1 MTARKL
7 NLLVPVDGSAGAE
20 RAVDYALMLA
30 SWGLA
35 GEIHLIN
42 VQYPLPGAVST
53 FVGNKAVSGYHHDEG
68 MNALKTACAKLDA
81 ANVAHQIHIV
91 VGQPAE
97 TITTF
102 CQDLKCDAIVMG
114 TRGHGKAAGL
124 ILGSVARDVIAK
136 ASAPVTVV
144 K

>member
-1 MTARKL
+1 MTAHLL
-7 NLLVPVDGSAGAE
+7 NLLVPVDGSEGAE
-20 RAVDYALMLA
+20 RAVEHAIMLA
-30 SWGLA
+30 GWGLVDQV
-35 GEIHLIN
+35 HLIN

-53 FVGNKAVSGYHHDEG
+53 FVGKKAVSGYHHDEG
-68 MNALKTACAKLDA
+68 MKELKAAEAKLHTA
-81 ANVAHQIHIV
+81 KVPHHIHIV

-97 TITTF
+97 AIVAF
-102 CQDLKCDAIVMG
+102 CEELKCDAIVMG
-114 TRGHGKAAGL
+114 TRGHGKAVGL

>member
-20 RAVDYALMLA
+20 RAVEYAITM
-30 SWGLA
+30 SGWGLVDQ
-35 GEIHLIN
+35 IHLVN

-53 FVGNKAVSGYHHDEG
+53 FVGSKAVSGYHHEEG
-68 MNALKTACAKLDA
+68 MKELKAADAKLHA
-81 ANVAHQIHIV
+81 AKVPHDIHIV

-97 TITTF
+97 TIATF
-102 CQDLKCDAIVMG
+102 CQELKCDAIVMG
-114 TRGHGKAAGL
+114 TRGHGKAVGL